1 MTHRQSIP
9 IAHVLRRS
17 LSVAGLATALALS
30 AVADASAQG
39 PADNGKLMARGKEI
53 AAGRCGRCHSIDGT
67 SDSPQRDVIPFR
79 DFPARYPI
87 AMLMEVQSTGI
98 ISGHDEMPMTAL
110 GREDVD
116 AMLAF
121 IDSFAPSG
129 GPRYLKKST
138 R

>member
-1 MTHRQSIP
+1 MTHDTSKPFALP
-9 IAHVLRRS
+9 IRRG
-17 LSVAGLATALALS
+17 LSHAALAVALALG
-30 AVADASAQG
+30 AVADSAAQG
-39 PADNGKLMARGKEI
+39 PGDNGKLIARGQAI
-53 AAGRCGRCHSIDGT
+53 AAGRCGRCHSVDRT

-87 AMLMEVQSTGI
+87 AMLMEVQSTGV

-121 IDSFAPSG
+121 IDSFTPSG
-129 GPRYLKKST
+129 GPRYLKK
-138 R
+138 